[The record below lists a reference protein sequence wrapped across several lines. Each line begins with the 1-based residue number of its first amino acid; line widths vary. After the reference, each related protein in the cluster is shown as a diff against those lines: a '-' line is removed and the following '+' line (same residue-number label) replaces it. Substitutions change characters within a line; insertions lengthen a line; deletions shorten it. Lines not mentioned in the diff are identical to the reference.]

1 MRIDNCVRIMDG
13 VLCTTPSI
21 DAYERVIFESQKVI
35 RGDLFFDLRDSKE
48 NTKEAIRN
56 GAYAVVSTRAFKD
69 EDEEIAWIQV
79 EKIEQSLIK
88 LLRYTITHKNL
99 QFINASPLQ
108 SDLLEML
115 HFPKTIKFLKG
126 SLEESSLAIF
136 KAKEK
141 DTFCLSDTI
150 LIKDIAPNA
159 LSIKK
164 LLHVNTFSLK
174 GLFLT
179 SFLRQEAYHAEQ
191 KIPSLFLLALNEVF
205 DFCEQHSLAYDIHA
219 LTFTEHFYPQFVTP
233 SLRKKEFGGADKV
246 LIFESS
252 PLLLMDEIAYMQAH
266 VSSTSWLLCLPENEK
281 NTFTCKAQIHTYCAP
296 ADLAVLRESTFQYA
310 LILGNR
316 EAFEPLL
323 TQTFTSQP
331 SLF

>member
-13 VLCTTPSI
+13 VLSTTPSI
-21 DAYERVIFESQKVI
+21 DAYERVVFESQKVL
-35 RGDLFFDLRDSKE
+35 RGDLFIDLRDSKE
-48 NTKEAIRN
+48 NTKEAITN
-56 GAYAVVSTRAFKD
+56 GAYAIVSTRTFKD

-99 QFINASPLQ
+99 LFISASPLQ
-108 SDLLEML
+108 SALLEML

-126 SLEESSLAIF
+126 TLEEMALAIF

-141 DTFCLSDTI
+141 ESFCLSEPL

-159 LSIKK
+159 VTINTS
-164 LLHVNTFSLK
+164 LHVNTFSSK
-174 GLFLT
+174 GLFLS
-179 SFLRQEAYHAEQ
+179 SFLHQEAYHTEQ
-191 KIPSLFLLALNEVF
+191 KIPSLFLLALREVF

-233 SLRKKEFGGADKV
+233 SLRKKEFGAADKV
-246 LIFESS
+246 LIFEPS
-252 PLLLMDEIAYMQAH
+252 PLLLLDEIAYMQAH
-266 VSSTSWLLCLPENEK
+266 VSPTSWLLCLPENEK
-281 NTFTCKAQIHTYCAP
+281 NTFTCKAQTYTYSVP
-296 ADLAVLRESTFQYA
+296 EDLAVLRESTFQYA
-310 LILGNR
+310 LILGNKD
-316 EAFEPLL
+316 AFEPLL